1 MIEHS
6 SPVLHPLRGSFLS
19 THFFFFCYHCI
30 LALHCLPLLEILGSF
45 HVYGVSGT
53 HVSVTASELTGSS
66 PPTLFH
72 FIYRGAAMYLTN
84 STLPNMPLA
93 TFSFS
98 FFFLL
103 LFCIL
108 ICHRRKRKNGIGFGA
123 GAHVSL
129 GFGKRG
135 LFIWKRVRTGY

>member
-98 FFFLL
+98 FFFFTSFLYL
-103 LFCIL
+103 NLSPAEAEKRDWLRC
-108 ICHRRKRKNGIGFGA
+108 RRACQSGIWQTGFVYLEA
-123 GAHVSL
+123 G
-129 GFGKRG
+129 
-135 LFIWKRVRTGY
+135 